1 MRVKM
6 LILMAL
12 PFVVLIGTL
21 AFAIWTAKSGSPRAS
36 RLADRFGIVRQADE
50 MERQIGY
57 QAIGIAYNVVLFAL
71 LGINFYEV
79 FVRKQSLP
87 LSNIALLAG
96 ILTQSIATLVLRW
109 RKTRGDEEYD
119 VYPLWK
125 TLLWVFAF
133 GLGAAAVGMVI
144 IAAVLA
150 V

>member
-1 MRVKM
+1 M

-21 AFAIWTAKSGSPRAS
+21 AFAIWTAKSGSPRAT

-119 VYPLWK
+119 AYPIWK

-133 GLGAAAVGMVI
+133 CLGAASVGMVI
-144 IAAVLA
+144 TIAVLA

>member
-21 AFAIWTAKSGSPRAS
+21 AFAIWTAKSGSPRAT

-119 VYPLWK
+119 AYPIWK

-133 GLGAAAVGMVI
+133 CLGAASVGMVI
-144 IAAVLA
+144 TIAVLA

>member
-1 MRVKM
+1 M
-6 LILMAL
+6 
-12 PFVVLIGTL
+12 
-21 AFAIWTAKSGSPRAS
+21 
-36 RLADRFGIVRQADE
+36 
-50 MERQIGY
+50 
-57 QAIGIAYNVVLFAL
+57 LFAL

-119 VYPLWK
+119 AYPIWK